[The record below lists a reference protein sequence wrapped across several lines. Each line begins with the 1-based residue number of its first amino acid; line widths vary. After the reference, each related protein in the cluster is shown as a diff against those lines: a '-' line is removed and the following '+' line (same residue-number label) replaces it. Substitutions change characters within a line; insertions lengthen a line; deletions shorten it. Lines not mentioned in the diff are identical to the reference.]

1 MKNVQDLLKR
11 AGNPPEAI
19 PTASE
24 AVGNDHLD
32 DELEKALTR
41 LNSALDDY
49 PRSIHNTANNTVRT
63 DGWIVGLAVAAIVL
77 TLYSA
82 ISTQISIN
90 DLRAW
95 KDVHSNDIIMM
106 RAKLEQLQER
116 QK

>member
-11 AGNPPEAI
+11 AGNPPEAV

-24 AVGNDHLD
+24 AVGSDPLD
-32 DELEKALTR
+32 AELEKALTR

-77 TLYSA
+77 VLYSA
-82 ISTQISIN
+82 ISTQMDIH

-95 KDVHSNDIIMM
+95 RDVHQNDISAIKAQL
-106 RAKLEQLQER
+106 REQS
-116 QK
+116 K